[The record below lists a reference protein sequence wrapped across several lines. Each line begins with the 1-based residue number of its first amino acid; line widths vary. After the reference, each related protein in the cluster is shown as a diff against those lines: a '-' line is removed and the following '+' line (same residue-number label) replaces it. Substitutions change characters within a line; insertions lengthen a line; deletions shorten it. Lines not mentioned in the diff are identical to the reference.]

1 MHRSKMSKEERG
13 KRSRLTQ
20 MVHSRE
26 FVRGTL
32 TMREK
37 TCGRS
42 NCQCTE
48 GQKHLALYL
57 VHSEDGK
64 VEQLY
69 VPKKWQERVQQ
80 WVKQYKDIRGL
91 LEDISDTYWQK
102 LRKREE

>member
-1 MHRSKMSKEERG
+1 MSKEESG
-13 KRSRLTQ
+13 KRSCLTQ
-20 MVHSRE
+20 MVHCRE

-37 TCGRS
+37 TCGKA
-42 NCQCTE
+42 NCQCAQ

-69 VPKKWQERVQQ
+69 VPKKWEEKVRR
-80 WVKQYKDIRGL
+80 WVKQYKEIREL
-91 LEDISDTYWQK
+91 LEDISDTYLQR